1 MRAVAV
7 AALAVTASAQN
18 FAYLPASLSPNTNEL
33 PAYNVRPFMQANA
46 RVQMFFDATE
56 AGSSSFIADHLSLR
70 YDGPI
75 PQVGAP
81 GPFTIQRLQI
91 RIGATAVALPGA
103 RFADNL
109 SQPLTT
115 VLDSAWSYLPDP
127 GSAAPQPW
135 GDPGNSL
142 TFPFTAPATV
152 NIPPNGW
159 LVIELVMDNNG
170 QTSFAHAIL
179 DGARSTGGP
188 LNGSASNFGQG
199 CSAGPGLPAATMST
213 TGVHACGAAHFLSGQ
228 NLGANAPVFAIV
240 GLSDQ
245 SGQLG
250 NLPFPLPGTACTFYT
265 SFELHWLLSADA
277 SGSIAPGTQA
287 AALAVPPNPA
297 FAGVLLHEQLLSFL
311 PAANAFGFVLTD
323 GRHVTVGALNV
334 PGIGTYTVSH
344 GSDSGAM
351 VADLVEPFGYAVRLQ
366 LR

>member
-1 MRAVAV
+1 MSKPTMRAVAV

-33 PAYNVRPFMQANA
+33 PAYKVRPFMQANA

-159 LVIELVMDNNG
+159 LVI
-170 QTSFAHAIL
+170 
-179 DGARSTGGP
+179 
-188 LNGSASNFGQG
+188 
-199 CSAGPGLPAATMST
+199 
-213 TGVHACGAAHFLSGQ
+213 
-228 NLGANAPVFAIV
+228 
-240 GLSDQ
+240 
-245 SGQLG
+245 
-250 NLPFPLPGTACTFYT
+250 
-265 SFELHWLLSADA
+265 
-277 SGSIAPGTQA
+277 
-287 AALAVPPNPA
+287 
-297 FAGVLLHEQLLSFL
+297 
-311 PAANAFGFVLTD
+311 
-323 GRHVTVGALNV
+323 
-334 PGIGTYTVSH
+334 
-344 GSDSGAM
+344 
-351 VADLVEPFGYAVRLQ
+351 
-366 LR
+366 